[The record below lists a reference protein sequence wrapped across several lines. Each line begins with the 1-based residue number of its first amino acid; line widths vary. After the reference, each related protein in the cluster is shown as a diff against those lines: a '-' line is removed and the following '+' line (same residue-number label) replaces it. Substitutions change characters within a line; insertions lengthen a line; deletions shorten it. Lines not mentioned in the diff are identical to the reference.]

1 MIKQSAPDS
10 VDATKGSKAGNSR
23 APDAAPPNAR
33 SSRTRELLILAAER
47 LFGESGI
54 EGVSLRQIG
63 AEAGQGNTRVVQYH
77 FNDKETLLRA
87 IMAYRVPQMDARR
100 LDMLAEAERQ
110 DQLGDIRTILKIL
123 CLPHLDLVDEEGR
136 HPFAR
141 FMAEYMTRYRAMGIL
156 HPQEERPQ
164 DHPGLTRTLALISE
178 RLHWMPPEII
188 MLRANMCV
196 TLFLN
201 ALVQSD
207 NRLRYGPSPM
217 TQAQIL
223 DEVLEIMTAALT
235 APLSSQVRNLGKE
248 EHR

>member
-1 MIKQSAPDS
+1 MIAENAPKAAGVKS
-10 VDATKGSKAGNSR
+10 RRVERATEGEVANI
-23 APDAAPPNAR
+23 R

-100 LDMLAEAERQ
+100 MDMLAEAEKR
-110 DQLGDIRTILKIL
+110 DQLGDIKTLLKIQ
-123 CLPHLDLVDEEGR
+123 CLPHLDLVDENGR

-156 HPQEERPQ
+156 HPQEERPE
-164 DHPGLTRTLALISE
+164 DHPGLTRALALLAQ
-178 RLHWMPPEII
+178 RLHWIPNDIL
-188 MLRANMCV
+188 MLRATICV
-196 TLFLN
+196 SMFLN
-201 ALVQSD
+201 ALIQCD
-207 NRLRYGPSPM
+207 NRMRYG
-217 TQAQIL
+217 TT
-223 DEVLEIMTAALT
+223 VLTHTHVIDDVMEMMTAAIT
-235 APLSSQVRNLGKE
+235 APLPVNYGETL
-248 EHR
+248 